1 MRDPSERLTSL
12 PLLTAA
18 SDKEEVRLE
27 LFDDWTQGADLPSIE
42 DMYRGV
48 LIESLRR
55 NELLESR
62 TRARRESSGGRL
74 GFHVHERDATID
86 GRRDVA
92 RPANRLDGIWGEVDT
107 HSEASPAIVI
117 EKTTTGEKDRARGL
131 TDHSRGGRP
140 ERTLGFADR
149 RLRLS
154 HRDQISLDGL
164 RASEDRLPRFAT
176 LAGTLRTEAVL
187 LTELAQPLELVERAI

>member
-1 MRDPSERLTSL
+1 MRDASERLTSL
-12 PLLTAA
+12 PPLTAA
-18 SDKEEVRLE
+18 SDKQEVRLE
-27 LFDDWTQGADLPSIE
+27 LLDDWTQGADLPSIE

-86 GRRDVA
+86 GSRDVA

-117 EKTTTGEKDRARGL
+117 EKTTTREKDRARGL